1 MEKAMLQIKKLNY
14 IWLLVMLI
22 TIVNAYIAESIE
34 PTLFIVLVIAITISI
49 KGHLII
55 DHFMAL
61 RHENPR
67 LRAIMNAYF
76 YFIPMAIVMVYQF
89 PQLFK

>member
-1 MEKAMLQIKKLNY
+1 MLQIKKINT
-14 IWLLVMLI
+14 IWFFVMAI
-22 TIVNAYIAESIE
+22 TVINAYIAESIE
-34 PTLFIVLVIAITISI
+34 PTLFIVLAIAIAITISI
-49 KGHLII
+49 KGQLII

-76 YFIPMAIVMVYQF
+76 YFIPMAIVVVYQF
-89 PQLFK
+89 PQLFT